1 MNLNSLW
8 LRSWCW
14 SVAAATLLVLSP
26 SAARAVD
33 GSFDEGI
40 EYQRIVPAQPT
51 RVPDDK
57 VEVLE
62 IFWYGCSHCDAFE
75 PHLHQWLK
83 NKPDDVAFRRMPG
96 QLNPGWKIHAA
107 AYYVAEE
114 LGVLDKVHQPLFDAI
129 HDKGRKLATQESL
142 IEFFG
147 EHGVSREQFMNA
159 YNSFAVRAKLRHSE
173 QQVRR
178 YGANSV
184 PTVIVAGKYRTNAT
198 MAGGT
203 FEGLL
208 KVIDHLV
215 DKERSARKQAKP

>member
-1 MNLNSLW
+1 MTRSL
-8 LRSWCW
+8 LLPGRFLHLF
-14 SVAAATLLVLSP
+14 VAALLALVPAAAT
-26 SAARAVD
+26 AVD
-33 GSFDEGI
+33 GSIDEGI

-57 VEVLE
+57 IEVLE
-62 IFWYGCSHCDAFE
+62 VFWYGCSHCDAFE
-75 PHLHQWLK
+75 PFLHQWLEK
-83 NKPDDVAFRRMPG
+83 KPDDVAFRRMPA
-96 QLNPGWKIHAA
+96 QLNPGWKVHAA
-107 AYYVAEE
+107 AYYVAEQ
-114 LGVLDKVHQPLFDAI
+114 LGVLDKVHQDLFDTI
-129 HDKGRKLATQESL
+129 HDKGQKLATL
-142 IEFFG
+142 DAVIDFFAA
-147 EHGVSREQFMNA
+147 HGVSREQFMNA

-178 YGANSV
+178 YGAQSV

-215 DKERSARKQAKP
+215 DKERNARKQAKP